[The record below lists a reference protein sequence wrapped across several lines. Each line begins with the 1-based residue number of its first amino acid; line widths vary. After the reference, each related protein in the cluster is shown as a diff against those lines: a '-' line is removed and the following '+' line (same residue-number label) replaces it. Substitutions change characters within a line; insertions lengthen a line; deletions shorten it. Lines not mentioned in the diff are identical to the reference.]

1 MHKSLI
7 LGARMRNKADKVVEL
22 EQSIEELNKR
32 SELEAAKLE
41 QAGND
46 EEVSAVEKSLEEIQK
61 ELDEKEAEK
70 EKLEAEIEDLKKQI
84 EEQNRKAPTYPK
96 KEEQRGGQKLEQRD
110 AIAKYIRSGQTR
122 DIVGLKTTD
131 SGSGALIPKEVLKPH
146 FVNKTRNP
154 LLDLLQR
161 VKVNSGSGK
170 YPVIKKTDGVM
181 VSTDELKS
189 NPELGKPA
197 ISDID
202 YSIKTYR
209 GYIPVSQEMID
220 DADYDI
226 MSIVEDEVINQ
237 GENTELS
244 LVAAVLKTAT
254 QADATGFDGI
264 KDIYNKKL
272 KSIYKASIVVT
283 KSMFAALDKVKDKDG
298 NYMLQTN
305 VASPTGYSFGGKTIY
320 KVEDTVFGNEG
331 EMKFFIGDVTEFV
344 KEFDRQQV
352 YVKWVNNDIYGQ
364 LLGLFVRWDI
374 KKVDEEAGFFGT
386 YTDAVG

>member
-1 MHKSLI
+1 MNKALI
-7 LGARMRNKADKVVEL
+7 YGARMRAKASKVVEL
-22 EQSIEELNKR
+22 EEAITELNER
-32 SELEAAKLE
+32 SAIEAEKLDRAE
-41 QAGND
+41 TE
-46 EEVSAVEKSLEEIQK
+46 EEVSTVEKSLEDIQK
-61 ELDEKEAEK
+61 ELEEKKAEK
-70 EKLEAEIEDLKKQI
+70 AKLEEEIEELQKQVD
-84 EEQNRKAPTYPK
+84 EQNRKAPTYPDG
-96 KEEQRGGQKLEQRD
+96 EQRGGKKLEQRD
-110 AIAKYIRSGQTR
+110 AIAKYIRTGQTR
-122 DIVGLKTTD
+122 EITGLKTTD
-131 SGSGALIPKEVLKPH
+131 SGSAALIPTEVLKPH

-154 LLDLLQR
+154 LLDLVER

-197 ISDID
+197 ISEID

-226 MSIVEDEVINQ
+226 MAIVEDEVINQ

-244 LVAAVLKTAT
+244 LVTAVLKTAT
-254 QADATGFDGI
+254 QADAAGFDGI

-298 NYMLQTN
+298 RYMLQTD

-320 KVEDTVFGNEG
+320 KVDDTVFGNEG
-331 EMKFFIGDVTEFV
+331 DMKFFIGDVTEFV
-344 KEFDRQQV
+344 KEFDRSQV
-352 YVKWVNNDIYGQ
+352 SVKWVNNDIYGQ
-364 LLGLFVRWDI
+364 LLGLFIRLDM

-386 YTDAVG
+386 YTDVVA

>member
-1 MHKSLI
+1 MNKALI
-7 LGARMRNKADKVVEL
+7 FGARMRAKATKVVEL
-22 EQSIEELNKR
+22 EETIEELNKR
-32 SELEAAKLE
+32 SVVELEKLDRAK
-41 QAGND
+41 ND
-46 EEVSAVEKSLEEIQK
+46 EEVSAVEKTVDGLQREI
-61 ELDEKEAEK
+61 EEKEAEK
-70 EKLEAEIEDLKKQI
+70 VQLENEIDELDKQI
-84 EEQNRKAPTYPK
+84 KEQNRKAPTYPSQEK
-96 KEEQRGGQKLEQRD
+96 RGGQKLEQRD
-110 AIAKYIRSGQTR
+110 VIAKYIRTGQTR

-131 SGSGALIPKEVLKPH
+131 SGSAALIPTEVLKPH

-154 LLDLLQR
+154 LLDLVER

-197 ISDID
+197 ISEID

-209 GYIPVSQEMID
+209 GYVPVSQEMID

-226 MSIVEDEVINQ
+226 MSIVEDEVFNQ

-244 LVAAVLKTAT
+244 LVTAVLKTAT
-254 QADATGFDGI
+254 QADAAGFDGI

-298 NYMLQTN
+298 RYMLQTD

-320 KVEDTVFGNEG
+320 KVDDTVFGNEG
-331 EMKFFIGDVTEFV
+331 DMKFFIGDVTEFV
-344 KEFDRQQV
+344 KEFDRSQV
-352 YVKWVNNDIYGQ
+352 SVKWVNNDIYGQ
-364 LLGLFVRWDI
+364 LLGLFIRLDI

-386 YTDAVG
+386 YTDVVA

>member
-1 MHKSLI
+1 MNKALI
-7 LGARMRNKADKVVEL
+7 FGARMRAKATKVVEL
-22 EQSIEELNKR
+22 EETIEELNKR
-32 SELEAAKLE
+32 SVVELEKLDRAE
-41 QAGND
+41 TD
-46 EEVSAVEKSLEEIQK
+46 EEVSAVEKTVDDLQK
-61 ELDEKEAEK
+61 EIEEKEAEK
-70 EKLEAEIEDLKKQI
+70 AQLEKEIDELEKQI
-84 EEQNRKAPTYPK
+84 DEQNRKAPTYPS
-96 KEEQRGGQKLEQRD
+96 KEKRGGQKLEQRD
-110 AIAKYIRSGQTR
+110 AIAKYIRTGQTR

-131 SGSGALIPKEVLKPH
+131 SGSAALIPTEVLKPH

-154 LLDLLQR
+154 LLDLVEG

-170 YPVIKKTDGVM
+170 YPLIKKTDGVM

-197 ISDID
+197 ISEID

-209 GYIPVSQEMID
+209 GYVPVSQEMID

-226 MSIVEDEVINQ
+226 MSIVEDEVFNQ

-244 LVAAVLKTAT
+244 LVAAVLKKAT
-254 QADATGFDGI
+254 QADAAGFDGI

-298 NYMLQTN
+298 RYMLQTD

-320 KVEDTVFGNEG
+320 KVDDTVFGDEG
-331 EMKFFIGDVTEFV
+331 DMKFFIGDVTEFV
-344 KEFDRQQV
+344 KKFDRAQV
-352 YVKWVNNDIYGQ
+352 SVKWVNNDIYGQ
-364 LLGLFVRWDI
+364 LLGLFIRLDI

-386 YTDAVG
+386 YTDATG

>member
-1 MHKSLI
+1 MNKALI
-7 LGARMRNKADKVVEL
+7 VGARMRAKATKVVEL
-22 EQSIEELNKR
+22 EETIEELNKR
-32 SELEAAKLE
+32 SVVELEKLDRAK
-41 QAGND
+41 ND
-46 EEVSAVEKSLEEIQK
+46 EEVSAVEKTVDGLQREI
-61 ELDEKEAEK
+61 EEKEAEK
-70 EKLEAEIEDLKKQI
+70 VQLENEIDELDKQI
-84 EEQNRKAPTYPK
+84 KEQNRKAPTYPSQEK
-96 KEEQRGGQKLEQRD
+96 RGGQKLEQRD
-110 AIAKYIRSGQTR
+110 AIAKYIRTGQTR

-131 SGSGALIPKEVLKPH
+131 SGSAALIPTEVLKPH

-154 LLDLLQR
+154 LLDLVER

-197 ISDID
+197 ISEID

-209 GYIPVSQEMID
+209 GYVPVSQEMID

-226 MSIVEDEVINQ
+226 MSIVEDEVFNQ

-244 LVAAVLKTAT
+244 LVTAVLKTAT
-254 QADATGFDGI
+254 QADAAGFDGI

-298 NYMLQTN
+298 RYMLQTD

-320 KVEDTVFGNEG
+320 KVDDTVFGNEG
-331 EMKFFIGDVTEFV
+331 DMKFFIGDVTEFV
-344 KEFDRQQV
+344 KEFDRSQV
-352 YVKWVNNDIYGQ
+352 SVKWVNNDIYGQ
-364 LLGLFVRWDI
+364 LLGLFIRLDI
-374 KKVDEEAGFFGT
+374 KKADEEAGFFGT
-386 YTDAVG
+386 YTDVVA